1 MLCSN
6 PAMSRFTRY
15 NIMIQFVS
23 NLPEVGGFLQVIP
36 IFTINKTDHHDIA
49 EVLLKVEWNTITLP
63 SLSLYGDMRYAIII
77 FISAS
82 WHWTISSSFVTKLVP
97 LLKQEL
103 STLPKHLSSPL
114 LFSGDCVALSLVF
127 CVGFCRSLFS
137 FCHFLLAIVLS
148 VLHR

>member
-49 EVLLKVEWNTITLP
+49 EILLKVALNTISPNVVLDIQKVG
-63 SLSLYGDMRYAIII
+63 YN
-77 FISAS
+77 
-82 WHWTISSSFVTKLVP
+82 
-97 LLKQEL
+97 LL
-103 STLPKHLSSPL
+103 TT
-114 LFSGDCVALSLVF
+114 
-127 CVGFCRSLFS
+127 
-137 FCHFLLAIVLS
+137 S
-148 VLHR
+148 VM